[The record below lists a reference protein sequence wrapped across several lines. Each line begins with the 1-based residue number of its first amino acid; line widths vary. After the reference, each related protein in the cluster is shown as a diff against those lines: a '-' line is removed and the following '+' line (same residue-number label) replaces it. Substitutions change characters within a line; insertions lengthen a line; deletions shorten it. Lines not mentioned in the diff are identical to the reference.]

1 MNFKNTMLSEKN
13 IMLSARNQTEKVAY
27 YTCQFPRAAVTNRH
41 KLSGLTC
48 TVISQFRKAAV

>member
-13 IMLSARNQTEKVAY
+13 MLSARNQTEKVAY